1 MSYSNNTSKMNI
13 QQRALEQEITYIPID
28 EQQELIKEL
37 VQLINRQAVIIP
49 WKFWRNIRL
58 SL

>member
-13 QQRALEQEITYIPID
+13 QQKILEQEMTYIPID

-37 VQLINRQAVIIP
+37 VYLTNRQAIIVQ

>member
-1 MSYSNNTSKMNI
+1 MSYSNNTSKINI
-13 QQRALEQEITYIPID
+13 QQRALEQEMTYIPID
-28 EQQELIKEL
+28 EQQELIKKL
-37 VQLINRQAVIIP
+37 VHLSNHQAVIIP

>member
-1 MSYSNNTSKMNI
+1 MSYSNNTSEMNI
-13 QQRALEQEITYIPID
+13 RHRALEQEITYIPID
-28 EQQELIKEL
+28 EQQELIKKL
-37 VQLINRQAVIIP
+37 VHLTRRQAVIIP

>member
-1 MSYSNNTSKMNI
+1 MSYSNNTSKVNM
-13 QQRALEQEITYIPID
+13 QQKALEQEMAYIPID

-37 VQLINRQAVIIP
+37 VQLTNRQAVIIP
-49 WKFWRNIRL
+49 WKFWQDIRN

>member
-1 MSYSNNTSKMNI
+1 MSYSNNSSKINT
-13 QQRALEQEITYIPID
+13 QQRALEQEMTYIPID
-28 EQQELIKEL
+28 EQQELIKKL
-37 VQLINRQAVIIP
+37 VHLTNSQAVVIP